1 MDGAFDPGGTGSVVT
16 SIDEEPLLVDDPPTI
31 AFGEDGSVS
40 GAAGVNRFVG
50 TWSLDEG
57 VLVFGPLATTRMAG
71 PPERMDL
78 ERRFLDVLAARCTV
92 TRTDGG
98 LLLMSDGGSL
108 GFSAAPE
115 TAAHPAHRTIR
126 TAWRPAP

>member
-1 MDGAFDPGGTGSVVT
+1 MDGAFDPGSTSWVVT

-31 AFGEDGSVS
+31 GFDDEGHVS
-40 GAAGVNRFVG
+40 GGAGVNRFMG
-50 TWSLDEG
+50 TWSLAG
-57 VLVFGPLATTRMAG
+57 NVLVVGPLATTRMAG

-98 LLLMSDGGSL
+98 LLLTSDGGSL
-108 GFSAAPE
+108 RLAPASAE
-115 TAAHPAHRTIR
+115 GR
-126 TAWRPAP
+126 

>member
-1 MDGAFDPGGTGSVVT
+1 MDGFAELAGTGWVVT
-16 SIDEEPLLVDDPPTI
+16 SIDEEAIPADDPPTI

-40 GAAGVNRFVG
+40 GGAGVNRFMG

-78 ERRFLDVLAARCTV
+78 ERRFLAVLEARCTV
-92 TRTDGG
+92 LMTED
-98 LLLMSDGGSL
+98 LLALTSDGGSL
-108 GFSAAPE
+108 GLAP
-115 TAAHPAHRTIR
+115 TRTEVGE
-126 TAWRPAP
+126 A